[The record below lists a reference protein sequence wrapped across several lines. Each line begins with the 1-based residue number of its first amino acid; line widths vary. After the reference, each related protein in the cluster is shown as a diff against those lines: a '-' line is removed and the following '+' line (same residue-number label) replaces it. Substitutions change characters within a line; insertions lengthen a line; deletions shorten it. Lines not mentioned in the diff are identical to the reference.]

1 MILVRNGMF
10 ETNSSSC
17 HCLILSKE
25 AETKLPKTIKL
36 DSDDSTGDFVRAYI
50 RDLSENKAKQFVNWL
65 YLNGV
70 KTIVYNGSNQYINK
84 FAEQYKDNPVDLGVP
99 ELDNGS
105 TAGTLIN
112 FLNGYW
118 EEYTGMDSD
127 LEYEENEDIYWL

>member
-1 MILVRNGMF
+1 MISVRNGMF

-25 AETKLPKTIKL
+25 AETKLPETIEL

-50 RDLSENKAKQFVNWL
+50 RGLNEDKTKQFVNWL

-70 KTIVYNGSNQYINK
+70 KTIIYNGSNQYVNK

-99 ELDNGS
+99 ELGYDS
-105 TAGTLIN
+105 EAGMLIN

-118 EEYTGMDSD
+118 EEYVGMDSG
-127 LEYEENEDIYWL
+127 LEYEDNEATYWL